1 MKPILHFVLLIL
13 VVMSASFC
21 KAANAE
27 KACEV
32 KTSELSAKKWKQR
45 PTGFEISDEEKF
57 FLTNSKKKNVVT
69 LASGVQYKVLREGCG
84 NTPSLSS
91 IVKVRY
97 HMTLLNG
104 KVIDSSYNENTS
116 PSFPLKD
123 VIPGWADALTRMQ
136 PGAIWEIAIP
146 SKLAYGAAGVGPVP
160 GNAPLLFT
168 VELIGFF

>member
-1 MKPILHFVLLIL
+1 MNRKLHFILLIL
-13 VVMSASFC
+13 VTVSASFC
-21 KAANAE
+21 NAASTE
-27 KACEV
+27 KACEI
-32 KTSELSAKKWKQR
+32 KPSELSAKKWQQR

-57 FLTNSKKKNVVT
+57 FLINSKKKNVVT

-84 NTPSLSS
+84 KTPSPSS

-123 VIPGWADALTRMQ
+123 VIPGWVDALTHMQ

-146 SKLAYGAAGVGPVP
+146 SKLAYGATGVGPIP

-168 VELIGFF
+168 VELMGFY